1 VARSLA
7 IDHLGLTVASIE
19 RSLTFWRDLLGLEVT
34 GRGTIEWEHIDRL
47 TGIPRTRI
55 EWIELR
61 LPDGATIEL
70 QQYHRPVGQAVPH
83 GEENEPGRSHVSIV
97 VDDAAAVLE
106 RARAA
111 GFRSRSS
118 QVVLIERGAYRG
130 SLAAYILDPDGYGVE
145 LMQHASERTEA

>member
-1 VARSLA
+1 MARSLE
-7 IDHLGLTVASIE
+7 IDHLGLTVDSIE

-47 TGIPRTRI
+47 TGIPQTRI

-61 LPDGATIEL
+61 LPDGAIIEL
-70 QQYHRPVGQAVPH
+70 QQYHRPLGQPVLD
-83 GEENEPGRSHVSIV
+83 GEENEPGRSHLSIV

-106 RARAA
+106 QALAA

-118 QVVLIERGAYRG
+118 QVVLIERGAYVG

-145 LMQHASERTEA
+145 LMQHPAQRPEA